1 MKQFNV
7 NIRYESSNK
16 ISYKRAI
23 NFLLRA
29 IQEKRRRKKKRIS
42 HHKYEKEIKGSK
54 FRSSSETGVN
64 SFQTI
69 RSAEKLS

>member
-1 MKQFNV
+1 M
-7 NIRYESSNK
+7 RS
-16 ISYKRAI
+16 ISYYVRYKKK
-23 NFLLRA
+23 
-29 IQEKRRRKKKRIS
+29 EEEKKKRIS